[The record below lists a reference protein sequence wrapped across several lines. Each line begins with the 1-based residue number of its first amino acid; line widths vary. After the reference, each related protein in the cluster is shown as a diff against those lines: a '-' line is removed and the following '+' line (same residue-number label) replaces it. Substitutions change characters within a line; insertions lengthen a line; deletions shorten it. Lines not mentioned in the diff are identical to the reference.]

1 MDKKKIELIITGVLI
16 IIFIFVLAN
25 SFKRKRPP
33 PAKVKPLPP
42 EETEEIPILPLP
54 KKEVGY
60 RPASHEAL
68 ALQKER
74 AKLDWGV
81 DPFYHPIKKE
91 LTSGLRL
98 VLKGVSI
105 GKGRRN
111 FAFINDEIVG
121 EGEKILGYEVV
132 EVERD
137 KVLLRKGKEEFYLVL
152 PEEK

>member
-1 MDKKKIELIITGVLI
+1 MDKKRIELIATGVLI
-16 IIFIFVLAN
+16 VIFVFVLAN

-33 PAKVKPLPP
+33 PAKVKPLLP
-42 EETEEIPILPLP
+42 EETKEIPMPPVL
-54 KKEVGY
+54 KKEAGY
-60 RPASHEAL
+60 KPASREAL
-68 ALQKER
+68 TLQKER

-132 EVERD
+132 KVEKD
-137 KVLLRKGKEEFYLVL
+137 KVLLRKGKEKFYLVL

>member
-1 MDKKKIELIITGVLI
+1 MNRKKIELIITGVLI
-16 IIFIFVLAN
+16 VIFVFMLAN
-25 SFKRKRPP
+25 SFKRKKPP
-33 PAKVKPLPP
+33 STRVKPLPAKEP
-42 EETEEIPILPLP
+42 KEIPMLPVL
-54 KKEVGY
+54 KKEAGY
-60 RPASHEAL
+60 RPASAEEL
-68 ALQKER
+68 KLQKER

-105 GKGRRN
+105 GKERKS

-132 EVERD
+132 KVERD
-137 KVLLRKGKEEFYLVL
+137 KVLLRKGEEEFYLVL
-152 PEEK
+152 PEE